1 MKRFINLMFAV
12 LFMQPILAQ
21 NNALWMRYPS
31 ISPDGTTIVFS
42 YKGDLYTV
50 SAEGGIANAITSHE
64 AHDYQPVW
72 SRDGK
77 KIAFASDRY
86 GNFDVFVMSANGG
99 EATRLT
105 YHSAN
110 DYPFDFSTDNST
122 VLFGSARHTVNT
134 NVRFPRG
141 NLFLQTYT
149 VPVNGGRS
157 VLVSATGMEHAQYN
171 RTGTRII
178 YQDRKG
184 TEDPWRKHQ
193 TSSLTRD
200 IWLYD
205 IKANTYTQVS
215 NFVGEDREPLFS
227 SDDTHVYYLSEKKGA
242 QNIFKMSLDGKEEK
256 QITNFKDHPVRH
268 LTRSDN
274 NSLCFSW
281 NGDIYVAKNDGNARK
296 LNITIVSDVKNNA
309 EQIVPVSATNGDYA
323 VSPNGKELAFIFRGE
338 VFVTSVEGGITK
350 RITNTPQQERMVEF
364 GADGRSVY
372 YATERNGSWDI
383 YKTSI
388 GRKEE
393 PYFYASTILKEEAVL
408 ATDKEEFQPDIS
420 PDGKELA
427 YLEDRNIVRV
437 MNLATKAVR
446 TILPAGMNFSYADGD
461 QYFEWSPDSKW
472 LAIRSSKGRYGSS
485 EVVMYKAD
493 GTDKTGTDLTQ
504 SGFQDGGQI
513 FAFGGKALVWATDK
527 YGKRPLAYQGARE
540 NDISI
545 LFFDQDTYDRF
556 RLSKEDYALLQEL
569 DMKVK
574 KDSAWKIKDSIA
586 KQNWQP
592 DFENSND
599 RKIRLT
605 QNSMVI
611 GSFTLSNDGS
621 KLWYT
626 ATTERN
632 TDLWELNTRTKETR
646 IITRV
651 APGAGFVVSADG
663 KSLFLNSAQGLAKF
677 ETESGKITPISIR
690 SEMVLNAAGERAYIF
705 EHAWRQVKKKFY
717 DPNLHGVN
725 WDMYKQTYAK
735 FLPHINNNYDF
746 QELLSEILGELNAS
760 HTGGRYSPQ
769 PQHADQTASLGV
781 FVDEFTG
788 GDGLKIT
795 EIIKNGPLD
804 LAGSRIKAGMVIEKI
819 DGEDISSSIDWAR
832 LLNRKAGS
840 YVLLAVFDAATNT
853 RFEETVK
860 PISLTAEQGLLY
872 NRWVNA
878 LRAMVDKLSN
888 GKVGYVHVQG
898 MNDGS
903 YRTVYEEVLG
913 RNADKQ
919 ALIVDTRFNGGGW
932 LHEDLSNFLNGKN
945 YITFKPYGYSAEG
958 GEPQGKWYKPSCVL
972 MSESNYSDAHTFPY
986 AYRAKGIGKLIGMPV
1001 PGTSTSVWW
1010 ETQID
1015 PTLVFGIPM
1024 IANIG
1029 VKEKRPLENFQLE
1042 PDIKATLPYEALI
1055 NGKDTQIEAAVK
1067 EMLRV
1072 IGEGSK

>member
-1 MKRFINLMFAV
+1 MKRICIV
-12 LFMQPILAQ
+12 LIIFLLNSSLSAQ
-21 NNALWMRYPS
+21 NSALWMRYPAL
-31 ISPDGTTIVFS
+31 SPDGQTIVFS

-50 SAEGGIANAITSHE
+50 PSDGGTATILTTHE

-72 SRDGK
+72 SHDGRH
-77 KIAFASDRY
+77 IAFASDRY
-86 GNFDVFVMSANGG
+86 GNFDVFVMRSTGG

-105 YHSAN
+105 YHSSN
-110 DYPFDFSTDNST
+110 DYPFDFSIDNAQ

-157 VLVSATGMEHAQYN
+157 ILLSATGMEHAQYSSN
-171 RTGTRII
+171 GNNII

-200 IWLYD
+200 IWRYD
-205 IKANTYTQVS
+205 IKANTYNQIS
-215 NFVGEDREPLFS
+215 NFIGEDREPVFS
-227 SDDTHVYYLSEKKGA
+227 NDDKFVYYLSEKKGT
-242 QNIFKMSLDGKEEK
+242 QNIFKTTLDGKEER
-256 QITNFKDHPVRH
+256 QITNFNNHPVRH
-268 LTRSDN
+268 LTRSQN
-274 NSLCFSW
+274 NTLCFSW
-281 NGDIYVAKNDGNARK
+281 NGEVYIIKNDGNAQK
-296 LNITIVSDVKNNA
+296 VTINVISDIKGNA
-309 EQIVPVSATNGDYA
+309 EQIVPVSTTNGDYA
-323 VSPNGKELAFIFRGE
+323 VSPNGKEVVFIFRGE

-364 GADGRSVY
+364 GADGRSVF

-383 YKTSI
+383 YKTTIS
-388 GRKEE
+388 RKEE
-393 PYFYASTILKEEAVL
+393 PYFYASTILKEEAVI
-408 ATDKEEFQPDIS
+408 ATSREEFQPDIS

-427 YLEDRNIVRV
+427 YLEDRNVVRV
-437 MNLATKAVR
+437 MNLEKKLVR
-446 TILPAGMNFSYADGD
+446 TILPAGMNFSYSDGD
-461 QYFEWSPDSKW
+461 QSFEWSPDSKW
-472 LAIRSSKGRYGSS
+472 LAIRSSNGRYGSS
-485 EVVMYKAD
+485 EIVMFKTD
-493 GTDKTGTDLTQ
+493 GTDKTGIDITQ

-513 FAFGGKALVWATDK
+513 FAFDGKALIWATDK

-556 RLSKEDYALLQEL
+556 KLSKEDYSLLKEK
-569 DMKVK
+569 DDKIK
-574 KDSAWKIKDSIA
+574 KDSAWKANDSLT
-586 KQNWQP
+586 KKNWLP
-592 DFENSND
+592 NFSNIHE

-605 QNSMVI
+605 QSSMVI

-632 TDLWELNTRTKETR
+632 TDLWELNTRTKETK

-651 APGAGFVVSADG
+651 ANSAGFISSIDG
-663 KSLFLNSAQGLAKF
+663 KALFLNSAQGLAKF
-677 ETESGKITPISIR
+677 ETESGKITPIGIK
-690 SEMVLNAAGERAYIF
+690 SEMVLNTAGEREYIF

-717 DPNLHGVN
+717 DPNLHGIN
-725 WDMYKQTYAK
+725 WEMYKNSYAK

-746 QELLSEILGELNAS
+746 QELLSEMLGELNAS
-760 HTGGRYSPQ
+760 HTGGRFSPQ
-769 PQHADQTASLGV
+769 NPNGDQTASLGL
-781 FVDEFTG
+781 FYDEFIG

-795 EIIKNGPLD
+795 EVIANGPID
-804 LAGSRIKAGMVIEKI
+804 VANSKIKAGMIIEKI
-819 DGEDISSSIDWAR
+819 DGETVSGGIDYAR
-832 LLNRKAGS
+832 LLNRKAGN
-840 YVLLAVFDAATNT
+840 YILLSLLDVNSNN
-853 RFEETVK
+853 RFEEIIK
-860 PISLTAEQGLLY
+860 PITGVAEQGLLY
-872 NRWVNA
+872 NRWVNTM
-878 LRAMVDKLSN
+878 RNMVDKLSD

-903 YRTVYEEVLG
+903 YRTVYEEVMG
-913 RNADKQ
+913 RNAAKES
-919 ALIVDTRFNGGGW
+919 LIVDTRFNGGGW

-945 YITFKPYGYSAEG
+945 YITFKPYGFSAEG

-986 AYRAKGIGKLIGMPV
+986 AYRAKEIGKLIGMPV

-1024 IANIG
+1024 IGNYG
-1029 VKEKRPLENFQLE
+1029 VKEQRLLENFQLE
-1042 PDIKATLPYEALI
+1042 PDIRVTLPYNSLI

-1067 EMLRV
+1067 EMLSV
-1072 IGEGSK
+1072 IKKKSQ